1 MDLHWYHQIVSFKNR
16 IILIGSQCVN
26 KQSQNLA
33 CEKQRV
39 FPTQLAWQWS
49 MNLIKMLWWRFVKCL
64 GTFTILLVEW
74 LSETGLFRRLS
85 FHVFGVRNSGNT
97 KSMRVIFFFW
107 KYSKFIVY
115 FKYGAKNS
123 EKLFCFWYNCIWI
136 GIVKLCLLTRGYFS
150 SAVNVLT
157 SSTKIGHGKSRDFSQ
172 LYWLGSDQ
180 WIW

>member
-16 IILIGSQCVN
+16 IILIGSQRVN

-85 FHVFGVRNSGNT
+85 FHVFGVRNFGNT
-97 KSMRVIFFFW
+97 KSMRGIFFFQNISNLLYISNMEL
-107 KYSKFIVY
+107 KIQKKFFFSDIIAFELV
-115 FKYGAKNS
+115 S
-123 EKLFCFWYNCIWI
+123 LNC
-136 GIVKLCLLTRGYFS
+136 VS
-150 SAVNVLT
+150 
-157 SSTKIGHGKSRDFSQ
+157 
-172 LYWLGSDQ
+172 
-180 WIW
+180 

>member
-85 FHVFGVRNSGNT
+85 FHVFGVRNFGNT
-97 KSMRVIFFFW
+97 KSMRVIFFFQNIQNLLYISNMEQ
-107 KYSKFIVY
+107 KIQKKFFVSDIIAFELV
-115 FKYGAKNS
+115 S
-123 EKLFCFWYNCIWI
+123 LNC
-136 GIVKLCLLTRGYFS
+136 VS
-150 SAVNVLT
+150 
-157 SSTKIGHGKSRDFSQ
+157 
-172 LYWLGSDQ
+172 
-180 WIW
+180 